1 MKIKSIEITDFKG
14 TRSATY
20 DFQGKSAKVSG
31 KNGVGKTTIADAF
44 FYLFCGR
51 DNELTKNPEIFPID
65 MEEAK
70 PTVRCTVEIDGV
82 DHVLA
87 KWQVRKKKEK
97 ADGTIEVST
106 VNEFSI
112 NEVPKNATTFEQFLN
127 EHGVDTTTFLQFA
140 HPSVFVS
147 QMDNKKERDAMRAT
161 LFSMA
166 NSYTDLQIA
175 EMTDGT
181 NEVSELLSKYSMDEV
196 RAMYTVQK
204 KKAVENV
211 ENIPQQILGLEM
223 AKVNEDVAEWNLQK
237 VDFER
242 QIGELQAQISAS
254 DSSVALSNLN
264 AKKAELQ
271 NEIRKIE
278 LDADMKL
285 QDGKNTLRKAISD
298 LESKAHEQDNRKLIL
313 EDKIDSCNK
322 ILEQEKE
329 NRESYG
335 KRYHEEQSKVFDE
348 SAWTFDEKSDI
359 CPNCGQRLPEDKIA
373 EIHAKHEENYANAKE
388 NFDKSKKIVMQEMI
402 EKGNHSK
409 AISAEA
415 EEKKLILENDLAEV
429 NKILSQY
436 TKQMEELNFK
446 LMECPTSVDLSS
458 NEEIIELRSKIAE
471 IDKEIANL
479 DTTSD
484 NSQIEN
490 QIRELKSQIA
500 ECDKHIASVANNVRI
515 DEQIANLRNEQQTAE
530 QKKADAERILYQL
543 DEVSKRKNTMLSE
556 DINKHFDLVDFIFFD
571 YQKNG
576 SYLECCLPTVNGK
589 RLGESMNTGLALMAK
604 LDIIRGLQKFYNAEI
619 PVFVDGAEC
628 LDNEN
633 LGKLPS
639 DIQTIFLKVSDDD
652 LKVEVM

>member
-14 TRSATY
+14 TKSATY

-196 RAMYTVQK
+196 RAMYTVQN

-223 AKVNEDVAEWNLQK
+223 AKVNEDVDEWNLQK
-237 VDFER
+237 VDLDR
-242 QIGELQAQISAS
+242 QIGELQAQISSS

-285 QDGKNTLRKAISD
+285 QDGKNTFRKAISD
-298 LESKAHEQDNRKLIL
+298 LESKAHEQDNRKLII

-322 ILEQEKE
+322 ILDQEKA

-335 KRYHEEQSKVFDE
+335 KRYHEEQAKVFDE

-436 TKQMEELNFK
+436 TKKIEELNFK
-446 LMECPTSVDLSS
+446 LMEFPTSVDLSS
-458 NEEIIELRSKIAE
+458 NEEIICLRSKIAE
-471 IDKEIANL
+471 IDKDIANL
-479 DTTSD
+479 ATQSD

-490 QIRELKSQIA
+490 QIRELKSQIS
-500 ECDKHIASVANNVRI
+500 ECEKHIASAANNVRI
-515 DEQIANLRNEQQTAE
+515 DEQIAILRNEQQTAE
-530 QKKADAERILYQL
+530 QKKADAEKILYQL

-576 SYLECCLPTVNGK
+576 NYTEVCLPTVNGK

-628 LDNEN
+628 LDNAN

>member
-14 TRSATY
+14 TKSATY

-51 DNELTKNPEIFPID
+51 DNELTKNTEIFPID

-147 QMDNKKERDAMRAT
+147 QMDNKKERDEMRAT

-211 ENIPQQILGLEM
+211 DNIPQQILGLEM

-271 NEIRKIE
+271 NKIRKIE
-278 LDADMKL
+278 LDADIKL
-285 QDGKNTLRKAISD
+285 QDGKNILRKEISD
-298 LESKAHEQDNRKLIL
+298 LESKLHENGNRKLII
-313 EDKIDSCNK
+313 EKQIDSFNQ
-322 ILEQEKE
+322 ILEQEKT
-329 NRESYG
+329 NRENYG
-335 KRYHEEQSKVFDE
+335 KRYHEEQAKAFDE
-348 SAWTFDEKSDI
+348 SAWVFDENSEI
-359 CPNCGQRLPEDKIA
+359 CPRCGQLLPEDKIA

-388 NFDKSKKIVMQEMI
+388 NFEKSKKIVMQEMI

-415 EEKKLILENDLAEV
+415 EEKKLIFENDLEEV
-429 NKILSQY
+429 NKIISQY

-446 LMECPTSVDLSS
+446 LNNPLSVDLSS
-458 NEEIIELRSKIAE
+458 NEEIIGLRSKVSE
-471 IDKEIANL
+471 IDKEIANFA
-479 DTTSD
+479 TTSD

-490 QIRELKSQIA
+490 QIRELKSQIS

-530 QKKADAERILYQL
+530 QKKADAEKILYQL

-576 SYLECCLPTVNGK
+576 NYTEVCLPTVNGK

-633 LGKLPS
+633 LVKLPS

-652 LKVEVM
+652 LKVELL